1 MRICPECK
9 GENPPH
15 YMFCLKCGHRLGE
28 TTDPPLRIQ
37 PVPDSPPEA
46 SRCGYCGMKLP
57 DASAA
62 RCPHCS
68 APL

>member
-15 YMFCLKCGHRLGE
+15 YMFCLKCGHRLGAPPAE
-28 TTDPPLRIQ
+28 TPDDPLRIQ
-37 PVPDSPPEA
+37 PVPERA
-46 SRCGYCGMKLP
+46 RCGYCGMKVP
-57 DASAA
+57 DASAV

-68 APL
+68 APM